1 MTQTMDKRNSLT
13 DVAGLVYLTPENAVF
28 KMKGEF
34 PAATV
39 NEKDEDRVW
48 LHRVFPFDMEWEFI
62 SVQTKDNEE
71 LGIIRDLSV
80 FPEDQQE
87 ILKRE
92 LERKYFTPKIKRI
105 KSLKEH
111 RGFSYWQVETDIGD
125 MDISLQDTYRSLNK
139 IGEDRVIVT
148 DMAGNRYEIESLGA
162 LDRGSRRKLELYL

>member
-1 MTQTMDKRNSLT
+1 MDKRNSLC
-13 DVAGLVYLTPENAVF
+13 DVAGLVYLTPENASF
-28 KMKGEF
+28 TMKGEF
-34 PAATV
+34 PAAKI

-71 LGIIRDLSV
+71 LGIIRDLSI

-87 ILKRE
+87 LLKRE

-111 RGFSYWQVETDIGD
+111 RGFSYWQVETDIGE

-139 IGEDRVIVT
+139 IGDGRVIVT
-148 DMAGNRYEIESLGA
+148 DMAGNRYDITDLEA
-162 LDRGSRRKLELYL
+162 LDRKRRRKLDLYL

>member
-1 MTQTMDKRNSLT
+1 MDKRNSLC
-13 DVAGLVYLTPENAVF
+13 DVAGLVYLTPDNATF
-28 KMKGEF
+28 TMKGEF
-34 PAATV
+34 PAAKV
-39 NEKDEDRVW
+39 NGNDEDRVW

-71 LGIIRDLSV
+71 LGIIRDLSD

-87 ILKRE
+87 IIRHE
-92 LERKYFTPKIKRI
+92 LERKYFTPKIKKI

-139 IGEDRVIVT
+139 IGGGRVIVT
-148 DMAGNRYEIESLGA
+148 DMAGNRYEITDLDA
-162 LDRGSRRKLELYL
+162 LDRKSRRKLDLYL